1 VPATTIRPSFG
12 PRAGIAGVRDF
23 EGLIMKFVL
32 EGKLSEAQALD
43 HRCIE
48 RAIAAFQT
56 SKKGAKFQK
65 TSKF

>member
-1 VPATTIRPSFG
+1 MPATTIRPSFG

-43 HRCIE
+43 H
-48 RAIAAFQT
+48 IAAFQT

-65 TSKF
+65 I

>member
-1 VPATTIRPSFG
+1 M
-12 PRAGIAGVRDF
+12 RDF
-23 EGLIMKFVL
+23 EGLIMKLVL

-65 TSKF
+65 NLNL